1 MRLHLMCWVGG
12 LLLASESNGIEVETL
27 QFLSA
32 NGKDTLALDIYRPN
46 SSAAYAGWGLFF
58 LHGGGFS
65 GGTRNDAH
73 SKAFAEALAR
83 EGLTVVS
90 LDYRLRQIG
99 RGFHCDVPIA
109 DKREAIVWAAEDLQA
124 AILTL
129 ESNFPQGIIV
139 SGSSAGAEAALYGAY
154 HQRIEGI
161 KAVISIAGAMEPL
174 VSFSAI
180 PLLCFHGTCDSLVPF
195 CEAIHHHCPENSD
208 GALMLWGGGALA
220 AVHDQVELVAFR
232 NAGHELANSL
242 LTEPLAIETTIR
254 FVQSIMDN
262 RFTPSYQ
269 EIPSITPCTL
279 NHSPAFPCEF

>member
-1 MRLHLMCWVGG
+1 MRTHVMCLIGG
-12 LLLASESNGIEVETL
+12 LLLAIEINGIGVETL

-32 NGKDTLALDIYRPN
+32 NGKDTLALDIYRPD
-46 SSAAYAGWGLFF
+46 SASAYAGWGLFF

-65 GGTRNDAH
+65 GGARNDDN
-73 SKAFAEALAR
+73 SKAFAQALAQ

-90 LDYRLRQIG
+90 MDYRLRQIG
-99 RGFHCDVPIA
+99 RGFHCDVPVA
-109 DKREAIVWAAEDLQA
+109 DKREAIAWAAEDLQA
-124 AILTL
+124 AIQKLK
-129 ESNFPQGIIV
+129 SQFPKGIIA

-174 VSFSAI
+174 DSFSAI
-180 PLLCFHGTCDSLVPF
+180 PLLSFHGTCDNLVPF
-195 CEAIHHHCPENSD
+195 CEAIHHHCPSNSD

-220 AVHDQVELVAFR
+220 AMHDLVELVAFR

-242 LTEPLAIETTIR
+242 LTENLCIETTIQ

-262 RFTPSYQ
+262 RFTPSHQ
-269 EIPSITPCTL
+269 EIPSITPCAL